1 MMDAGDTVLAFEA
14 VDAGYRGRPVLR
26 GLSLAVR
33 TGDCLALLGPN
44 GAGKTTLLQVAT
56 GLIPCRAGR
65 VLLFGESVARMPAAR
80 RARLVG
86 VVAQELSTP
95 MAFTV
100 EELVAMGRTARL
112 GRWRPPAPD
121 DRRAVDE
128 ALAMTDT
135 AALRRRVFQTLSSG
149 ERQRVALALALAGE
163 PRLLLLDEATSHL
176 DMSHRL
182 EIIQLIRR
190 INADRQITVVMIVH
204 DLNLAAEFF
213 PRIAVLA
220 DGRIAADGTPGEV
233 LRAPLL
239 RRVYGCDVTVQQDSA
254 ANCLRVFPRAP
265 GRQEAPHVPQP

>member
-1 MMDAGDTVLAFEA
+1 MNAIEIKGLTKSYKDFT
-14 VDAGYRGRPVLR
+14 LR
-26 GLSLAVR
+26 DINLTLPEGTIMGLV
-33 TGDCLALLGPN
+33 GEN
-44 GAGKTTLLQVAT
+44 GAGKSTTIK
-56 GLIPCRAGR
+56 LIMNALSRDSGTVS
-65 VLLFGESVARMPAAR
+65 VLGVDNRDASFREVKEDI
-80 RARLVG
+80 G
-86 VVAQELSTP
+86 VVL
-95 MAFTV
+95 
-100 EELVAMGRTARL
+100 
-112 GRWRPPAPD
+112 
-121 DRRAVDE
+121 DE
-128 ALAMTDT
+128 AYFPEVLTAKNVGEVMKNTYGSWREQSYNNYQQKLALPVDKQFKDFSRGMKMKL
-135 AALRRRVFQTLSSG
+135 AIA
-149 ERQRVALALALAGE
+149 VALSHS

>member
-1 MMDAGDTVLAFEA
+1 MNASGTVLALEA

-26 GLSLAVR
+26 GLSLAIQA
-33 TGDCLALLGPN
+33 GDCLALLGPN

-56 GLIPCRAGR
+56 GLIPCQDGR
-65 VLLFGESVARMPAAR
+65 VRLFGEFVSRMPAAR

-86 VVAQELSTP
+86 VVAQELTTP
-95 MAFTV
+95 MSFTV
-100 EELVAMGRTARL
+100 DELVAMGRTARL

-128 ALAMTDT
+128 ALEMTGT

-190 INADRQITVVMIVH
+190 INTERQLTVVMIVH

-220 DGRIAADGTPGEV
+220 DGRIVADGPPDAV
-233 LRAPLL
+233 LQAPLL
-239 RRVYGCDVTVQQDSA
+239 RRVYGCDVVVQPDESA
-254 ANCLRVFPRAP
+254 HCLRVFPRAS
-265 GRQEAPHVPQP
+265 GLMEKPHVPHP